1 MTHGLRRF
9 GVLAITALL
18 VACSPF
24 RAPAPADRVVSLD
37 VPFYEQQR
45 GDDCAAAAL
54 ASLLAYADAPVTPAR
69 IDKAVYD
76 PRLGGTLLA
85 DMENYARDLGV
96 DPRSGRGSLQALR
109 DILREGRPV
118 VIPIDM
124 GWGAWRRPHYVVVFG
139 YGSGFF
145 AAHAGTRANV
155 RIAADELE
163 RRWQRMGRLY
173 LYLNG

>member
-1 MTHGLRRF
+1 RLGAL
-9 GVLAITALL
+9 ITATVLL

-24 RAPAPADRVVSLD
+24 GPPAPADLVVSLD

-54 ASLLAYADAPVTPAR
+54 ASLLAFAGTPVPPAR

-85 DMENYARDLGV
+85 DMENYSRSLGV
-96 DPRSGRGSLQALR
+96 DPRSGRGSVQTLR
-109 DILREGRPV
+109 EIVREGRPV
-118 VIPIDM
+118 VIPVDL
-124 GWGAWRRPHYVVVFG
+124 GWSVWRRPHYVVIFG
-139 YGSGFF
+139 YGENFF

-163 RRWQRMGRLY
+163 RRWRRMGRLY
-173 LYLNG
+173 LYLDG